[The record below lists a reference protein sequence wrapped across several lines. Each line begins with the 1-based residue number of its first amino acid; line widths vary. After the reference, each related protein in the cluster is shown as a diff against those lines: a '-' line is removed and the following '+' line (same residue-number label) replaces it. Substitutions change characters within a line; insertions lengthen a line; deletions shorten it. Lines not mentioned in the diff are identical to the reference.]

1 MNREN
6 QEISRQEG
14 AWSQEASRQQA
25 DSERYS
31 VLTDGNVSRH
41 GRWWNQD
48 RHDRLPYWHD
58 GEFSRRLYGAIDLL
72 RLRRAQ
78 YRRSDAL
85 LFHLQQQNRARQWEC
100 GDYAVP
106 RYSGNGRC

>member
-78 YRRSDAL
+78 YGRSDAL
-85 LFHLQQQNRARQWEC
+85 LFHFQQQDGARQRQRS
-100 GDYAVP
+100 DYITP
-106 RYSGNGRC
+106 CHSSNGGC